1 MISEEVNKTLKVLK
15 QGGIILYPT
24 DTIWGIGCDATNPEA
39 IQRIYDLKQRSET
52 KSMICLVSDF
62 RMLNQHIEEVPE
74 VAYDI
79 LKYAN
84 KPTTV
89 IYDRPRRVA
98 ENVIAS
104 DNTLAVRVVRDKFCN
119 ELIKKFRKPI
129 VSTSANISGTPSAL
143 SFKEISEDILKGVDY
158 VVNLH
163 REKKSTKASSIIK
176 LSGDGM
182 VKVIRN

>member
-1 MISEEVNKTLKVLK
+1 MLQDEVNKTLKVLK

-39 IQRIYDLKQRSET
+39 VQRIYELKQRAET

-62 RMLNQHIEEVPE
+62 RMLNQYVETVPE

-104 DNTLAVRVVRDKFCN
+104 DNTLAIRVVRDKFCN
-119 ELIKKFRKPI
+119 TLIKRFRKPI
-129 VSTSANISGTPSAL
+129 VSTSANISGAPSAL

-158 VVNLH
+158 VVNLQ
-163 REKKSTKASSIIK
+163 REKKQTKASSIIK

-182 VKVIRN
+182 VKIIRN

>member
-1 MISEEVNKTLKVLK
+1 MIEEINNALKVLK
-15 QGGIILYPT
+15 QGGLIVYPT

-39 IQRIYDLKQRSET
+39 VQRIYELKQRAET

-62 RMLNQHIEEVPE
+62 KMLNQHIEEVPE

-98 ENVIAS
+98 ENVIAN
-104 DNTLAVRVVRDKFCN
+104 DNTLAIRVVRDKFCN
-119 ELIKKFRKPI
+119 QLIKKFRKPI
-129 VSTSANISGTPSAL
+129 VSTSANISGEPSAL
-143 SFKEISEDILKGVDY
+143 TFEEISEDILKGVDY
-158 VVNLH
+158 VVNLQ
-163 REKKSTKASSIIK
+163 RDKKSTKASSIIK

-182 VKVIRN
+182 VKIIRK

>member
-1 MISEEVNKTLKVLK
+1 MTEEINNALKTLK
-15 QGGIILYPT
+15 QGGIIVYPT
-24 DTIWGIGCDATNPEA
+24 DTIWGIGCDATNPDA
-39 IQRIYDLKQRSET
+39 VQRIYELKQRAES

-62 RMLNQHIEEVPE
+62 KMLNQHVEDVPE

-98 ENVIAS
+98 ENVIAN
-104 DNTLAVRVVRDKFCN
+104 DNTLAIRVVRDKFCN
-119 ELIKKFRKPI
+119 QLIKKFRRPI
-129 VSTSANISGTPSAL
+129 VSTSANISGEPSAL
-143 SFKEISEDILKGVDY
+143 TFKEISEDILKGVDY

-182 VKVIRN
+182 VKIIRK

>member
-1 MISEEVNKTLKVLK
+1 MTEEINNALKVLK
-15 QGGIILYPT
+15 QGGIIVYPT

-39 IQRIYDLKQRSET
+39 VQRIYELKQRAET

-62 RMLNQHIEEVPE
+62 KMLNQHIEEVPE

-104 DNTLAVRVVRDKFCN
+104 DNTLAIRVVREKFCN
-119 ELIKKFRKPI
+119 QLIKKFRKPI
-129 VSTSANISGTPSAL
+129 VSTSANISGEPSAL
-143 SFKEISEDILKGVDY
+143 TFKEISEDILKGVDY
-158 VVNLH
+158 VVNLQ
-163 REKKSTKASSIIK
+163 RDKKSTKASSIIK
-176 LSGDGM
+176 LSRDGM
-182 VKVIRN
+182 VKIIRK

>member
-1 MISEEVNKTLKVLK
+1 MTEEINNALKILK
-15 QGGIILYPT
+15 QGGLIVYPT

-39 IQRIYDLKQRSET
+39 VQRIYELKQRAET

-62 RMLNQHIEEVPE
+62 KMLNQHIEEVPE

-104 DNTLAVRVVRDKFCN
+104 DNTLAIRVVRDKFCN
-119 ELIKKFRKPI
+119 QLIKKFRKPI
-129 VSTSANISGTPSAL
+129 VSTSANISGEPSAL
-143 SFKEISEDILKGVDY
+143 TFKEISEDILKGVDY
-158 VVNLH
+158 VVNLQ
-163 REKKSTKASSIIK
+163 RDKKSTKASSIIK
-176 LSGDGM
+176 LSGEGM
-182 VKVIRN
+182 VKIIRK